1 MNILDQLAEHARER
15 VAAEKKIISAGG
27 IIDLARSMGP
37 ANGEAFYNAIAKPH
51 LGVICEVKKASPSKG
66 IIDPVFDYMA
76 IALEYELAGA
86 DAISCLTEPK
96 WFLGSDAIFM
106 DIRVAVHTPMLRKD
120 FVVDDYQIYQARCL
134 GADCILL
141 ICALLDT
148 ETIRS
153 YLGICEKLGLAALV
167 EAHDEEEIRSAVRAG
182 AGIIGVNNRNLKDFS
197 VDLRNASRLRDLI
210 PRDVLYVAESGVKTA
225 GDVRKL
231 YQTGADAVL
240 VGEALMRSPD
250 KQRLLDDFREA
261 AR

>member
-1 MNILDQLAEHARER
+1 M
-15 VAAEKKIISAGG
+15 
-27 IIDLARSMGP
+27 
-37 ANGEAFYNAIAKPH
+37 
-51 LGVICEVKKASPSKG
+51 
-66 IIDPVFDYMA
+66 
-76 IALEYELAGA
+76 
-86 DAISCLTEPK
+86 
-96 WFLGSDAIFM
+96 
-106 DIRVAVHTPMLRKD
+106 
-120 FVVDDYQIYQARCL
+120 
-134 GADCILL
+134 
-141 ICALLDT
+141 
-148 ETIRS
+148 
-153 YLGICEKLGLAALV
+153 

-231 YQTGADAVL
+231 YQAGADAVL

>member
-1 MNILDQLAEHARER
+1 
-15 VAAEKKIISAGG
+15 
-27 IIDLARSMGP
+27 
-37 ANGEAFYNAIAKPH
+37 
-51 LGVICEVKKASPSKG
+51 
-66 IIDPVFDYMA
+66 
-76 IALEYELAGA
+76 
-86 DAISCLTEPK
+86 
-96 WFLGSDAIFM
+96 
-106 DIRVAVHTPMLRKD
+106 MLRKD